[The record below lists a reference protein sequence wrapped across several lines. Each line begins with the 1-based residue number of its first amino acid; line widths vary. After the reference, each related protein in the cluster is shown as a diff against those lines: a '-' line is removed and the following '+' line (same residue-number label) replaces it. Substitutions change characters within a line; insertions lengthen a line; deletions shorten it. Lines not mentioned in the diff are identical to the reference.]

1 MGYKAIIFDLDGTL
15 LDTLKDLAL
24 SVNAVLRQHGLSEH
38 PVASYRYF
46 VGDGIDIL
54 VKRAFPAESI
64 KSEKDVL
71 YMVNAVKE
79 EYTRRWGDHTRPYP
93 GIPAMLDSIE
103 EKRLPKAIFSNKPH
117 EFAVLTVNKLLPDW
131 KFEEV
136 CGIQSGIPRKP
147 DPYGALMI
155 AEKIMVKPEEV
166 VYLGDTDTDML
177 TAVRGGFYPVG
188 ALWGFRSAEE
198 LLKSGA
204 AMLAQKPKDVA
215 EFFD

>member
-1 MGYKAIIFDLDGTL
+1 LGYKAIIFDLDGTL

-24 SVNAVLRQHGLSEH
+24 SVNAVLRLQGFSEH
-38 PVASYRYF
+38 TVASYRYF
-46 VGDGIDIL
+46 VGDGIDVL
-54 VKRAFPAESI
+54 VRRAFPIESI
-64 KSEKDVL
+64 KSEKDAL

-79 EYTRRWGDHTRPYP
+79 EYARRWGDHTRPYP

-204 AMLAQKPKDVA
+204 AMLAQKPKDVT
-215 EFFD
+215 ELFD

>member
-24 SVNAVLRQHGLSEH
+24 SVNAVLRLQGFSEH

-46 VGDGIDIL
+46 VGDGIDVL
-54 VKRAFPAESI
+54 VRRAFPIESI
-64 KSEKDVL
+64 KSEKDAL

-79 EYTRRWGDHTRPYP
+79 EYARRWGDHTRPYP

-204 AMLAQKPKDVA
+204 AMLAQKPKDVT
-215 EFFD
+215 ELFD

>member
-24 SVNAVLRQHGLSEH
+24 SVNAVLRQHGFSEH

-54 VKRAFPAESI
+54 VRRAFPAESI
-64 KSEKDVL
+64 KSEKGAL

-79 EYTRRWGDHTRPYP
+79 EYARRWGDHTRPYP

-131 KFEEV
+131 EFEEV
-136 CGIQSGIPRKP
+136 CGVQSGIPRKP

-166 VYLGDTDTDML
+166 VYLGDTDTDMR

>member
-1 MGYKAIIFDLDGTL
+1 MLYKAIIFDLDGTL
-15 LDTLKDLAL
+15 LDTLEDLAL
-24 SVNAVLRQHGLSEH
+24 SVNAVLRQHGFSEH
-38 PVASYRYF
+38 PVADYRYF

-54 VKRAFPAESI
+54 VSRAFPEESI
-64 KSEKDVL
+64 KNGKDVEYL
-71 YMVNAVKE
+71 VNAVKE
-79 EYTRRWGDHTRPYP
+79 EYARRWGDHTRPYP
-93 GIPAMLDSIE
+93 GIPEMLDLLE
-103 EKRLPKAIFSNKPH
+103 EKQVPKAIFSNKPN
-117 EFAVLTVNKLLPDW
+117 EFAVLTVNKLLPGW

-147 DPYGALMI
+147 DPYGAVII
-155 AEKIMVKPEEV
+155 AEKIMVKPKEI

-204 AMLAQKPKDVA
+204 GMLAQKPMDVA
-215 EFFD
+215 ELFD